1 MTLNTF
7 HNAGISSKNVTLGV
21 PRLLELLNVSR
32 HQKHASMNVSL
43 YPPWDKKRTA
53 QQAQHLIEY
62 CTLESVT
69 KRIQFIYD
77 PDPRETVVEADRAI
91 LELEW
96 SVMDESDE
104 RARLQEV
111 ENGSPWIARLELDAD
126 MFVDKALNMK
136 DVKQAILRVDDG
148 YVIETGM
155 ANDTKERTIRMRPKK
170 NDGVDSIPRL
180 KHAIPELLAR
190 VHLRGIPGVRKAL
203 LKDRTTFTVDP
214 ATGKMKG
221 EKTWLIDTDGT
232 ALRRAFIGI
241 VDEKGNNI
249 INATR
254 TSSNKVPEVCSLLA
268 LRRHAT
274 RCCMSCVRLTLPTVL
289 TSTTVI
295 TPYWWTRYVS
305 GLSDGLSRVGIN
317 RSEMSGP
324 LMRCSFEETV
334 KVLMAAAAFGERI
347 LCVVYLQTLCLVI
360 RLVLHGSLDL
370 VLNMAALQHAVPQ
383 EDAWRPARK

>member
-1 MTLNTF
+1 
-7 HNAGISSKNVTLGV
+7 
-21 PRLLELLNVSR
+21 
-32 HQKHASMNVSL
+32 
-43 YPPWDKKRTA
+43 
-53 QQAQHLIEY
+53 
-62 CTLESVT
+62 
-69 KRIQFIYD
+69 
-77 PDPRETVVEADRAI
+77 
-91 LELEW
+91 
-96 SVMDESDE
+96 
-104 RARLQEV
+104 
-111 ENGSPWIARLELDAD
+111 

-254 TSSNKVPEVCSLLA
+254 TSSNKVPEVCSLLGIEA
-268 LRRHAT
+268 ARYKMLHELREAYLAYGLNINYRHYTILVDTICQRGYLMA
-274 RCCMSCVRLTLPTVL
+274 V
-289 TSTTVI
+289 
-295 TPYWWTRYVS
+295 
-305 GLSDGLSRVGIN
+305 SRVGIN

-334 KVLMAAAAFGERI
+334 KVLMAAAAFGERDP
-347 LCVVYLQTLCLVI
+347 VRGVSAN
-360 RLVLHGSLDL
+360 LVLGNQARIGTGLFDL
-370 VLNMAALQHAVPQ
+370 VLNMAALQQAVPQ
-383 EDAWRPARK
+383 EDAVAPGKEVNVYHGLASTQNLPSSMPYRAKDHEATPFVNDASLSSVRVLAAAPPLLL